1 MSFRRL
7 SAWSG
12 VAFVVLILAS
22 SFIAGESSPTV
33 TDSPEEVTSYLVDN
47 NDALLVGNFLS
58 SLAGVAFVVFL
69 AGLYQ
74 RLRETDRQTGEP
86 WAFIG
91 LIGAIL
97 LGVAATI
104 AQAAASVAILRAEE
118 GTGVAAAF
126 FDLSLMGYALTG
138 VMITIML
145 IGFSMAMARA
155 RLMPMW
161 VTWLGY
167 VGALVGLVG
176 SASAGSRSD
185 TLGFIGFLAF
195 LVFTL
200 WVLSVSVLLM
210 RSESAPV
217 TASPA

>member
-22 SFIAGESSPTV
+22 SFIAGEAAPTV
-33 TDSPEEVTSYLVDN
+33 KDSPEEVTSYLVDN
-47 NDALLVGNFLS
+47 HDALLIGNFLS
-58 SLAGVAFVVFL
+58 SLAGVFFVVFL

-74 RLRETDRQTGEP
+74 RLRDMDRQSGEP

-104 AQAAASVAILRAEE
+104 SQAGASVAILRAED
-118 GTGVAAAF
+118 GTGAAAAF

-138 VMITIML
+138 VMLTIML
-145 IGFSMAMARA
+145 VGFSMAMARA
-155 RLMPMW
+155 RTMPVW
-161 VTWLGY
+161 VIWLGY

-176 SASAGSRSD
+176 SASAGSSSE
-185 TLGFIGFLAF
+185 TLGFIGFIAF
-195 LVFTL
+195 LVFAL
-200 WVLSVSVLLM
+200 WTLSVSVLMM
-210 RSESAPV
+210 RAEGAPA